1 MGEYIWLV
9 VWNMAFMT
17 FHSVG
22 KNNPNWRTPSFFR
35 EGSKHNQIM
44 IAMAY
49 YSPLQD
55 DSRAMVGPSTFDFP
69 SLVGEDWRSVGKIFL

>member
-1 MGEYIWLV
+1 MGENIWLV

-22 KNNPNWRTPSFFR
+22 KNNPNWRTHIFKR
-35 EGSKHNQIM
+35 GSNHNQIM
-44 IAMAY
+44 IAIVAY

-55 DSRAMVGPSTFDFP
+55 DSY
-69 SLVGEDWRSVGKIFL
+69 LVSKLGCA